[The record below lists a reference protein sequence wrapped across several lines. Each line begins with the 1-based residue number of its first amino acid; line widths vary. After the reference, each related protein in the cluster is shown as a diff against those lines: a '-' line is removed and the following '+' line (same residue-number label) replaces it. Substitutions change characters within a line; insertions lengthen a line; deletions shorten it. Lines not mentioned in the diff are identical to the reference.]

1 MKWAGLTLFVLM
13 FPLTVWIFQGYSLVR
28 DTQQRITSTTA
39 ISKPQKSQERKPSTP
54 KTLEIDL
61 AEASATTMRKIKDID
76 NKIDAAKTELQQT
89 QAARQTVIRDLI
101 KIQAK
106 IDSVIKS
113 ESNF

>member
-1 MKWAGLTLFVLM
+1 MKWAGLTLFVLI

-28 DTQQRITSTTA
+28 NTQQKTTPTTA
-39 ISKPQKSQERKPSTP
+39 ISKPQKSQEKKPSTA

-61 AEASATTMRKIKDID
+61 AEASSTTMRKIKDID

-106 IDSVIKS
+106 IDSLVKADPQL
-113 ESNF
+113 

>member
-1 MKWAGLTLFVLM
+1 MKWAGLTLFVLI
-13 FPLTVWIFQGYSLVR
+13 FPLTVWIFQGYSVVR
-28 DTQQRITSTTA
+28 NTQQKTTPTTA
-39 ISKPQKSQERKPSTP
+39 ISKPPKSQEKKPSTA

-61 AEASATTMRKIKDID
+61 AEASSTTMRKIKDID

-106 IDSVIKS
+106 IDSLVKADPQL
-113 ESNF
+113 

>member
-28 DTQQRITSTTA
+28 DNQQRITSTTA

-76 NKIDAAKTELQQT
+76 HKIDAAKTELQQT

-106 IDSVIKS
+106 IDSLVKADPQL
-113 ESNF
+113 